1 MMSFT
6 FVVAVLMVGTVN
18 GVVLLEWFNGSGPS
32 ATRRTRIVVPGS
44 RKTYRLPW
52 PMDLAGALKF
62 VNILGIVITGT
73 LILTIELGIWLFE
86 PSLWRLLPPVTAFVA
101 LRVCIPS
108 ILKTLAARKREE
120 ALRDAELA
128 ELAELGEEEEDSG
141 Q

>member
-1 MMSFT
+1 MMPFT
-6 FVVAVLMVGTVN
+6 FVVAVLMVGTLN

-32 ATRRTRIVVPGS
+32 TKRRTHIVVPGS
-44 RKTYRLPW
+44 REPYRLPW

-62 VNILGIVITGT
+62 VNILGIGITGT
-73 LILTIELGIWLFE
+73 LLLAIELGFWLFE

-101 LRVCIPS
+101 LRLLIPS
-108 ILKTLAARKREE
+108 ILKTLAARKWEE
-120 ALRDAELA
+120 ALRDA

>member
-6 FVVAVLMVGTVN
+6 FVFAVLMVGTLN
-18 GVVLLEWFNGSGPS
+18 GVVLLEWFNSSGPS
-32 ATRRTRIVVPGS
+32 VTRRTRIAVPG
-44 RKTYRLPW
+44 RREPWRLPW
-52 PMDLAGALKF
+52 PMDLVGALKF
-62 VNILGIVITGT
+62 ANIMGIVITGT
-73 LILTIELGIWLFE
+73 LILAIELGIWLFE

-108 ILKTLAARKREE
+108 ILKTLAARKWEE
-120 ALRDAELA
+120 ALRDA

>member
-1 MMSFT
+1 MF
-6 FVVAVLMVGTVN
+6 FAFLLAVLMVGTVN

-32 ATRRTRIVVPGS
+32 TKRRTHIVVPGS

-62 VNILGIVITGT
+62 VNIMGIVITGT
-73 LILTIELGIWLFE
+73 LILAIELGFWLFE

-101 LRVCIPS
+101 LKLLIRSV
-108 ILKTLAARKREE
+108 LKKLAARKWEE
-120 ALRDAELA
+120 ALRD
-128 ELAELGEEEEDSG
+128 AELGEEEEDSG

>member
-32 ATRRTRIVVPGS
+32 TKRRTHIVVPGS

-52 PMDLAGALKF
+52 PMTLTEALKF
-62 VNILGIVITGT
+62 VNIMGIGITGT
-73 LILTIELGIWLFE
+73 LILAVELGFWLFE

-101 LRVCIPS
+101 LRLLIPS
-108 ILKTLAARKREE
+108 ILKTLAARKWEE
-120 ALRDAELA
+120 ALRDA